1 MKFSVTILG
10 SNSAFPTSKRF
21 PTAHVLNVHERFFLI
36 DCGEGTQLQIR
47 RNKFRFGKINHIF
60 ISHLHGDH
68 YFGIFGLISTMAL
81 LGRKSDLHIFAMPDL
96 ETILE
101 FQLRYF
107 YEDLPYKIIFHP
119 LQTKNPELIYE
130 DKSLTVESFP
140 LKHRIPTC
148 GFLFKEKKHDARIK
162 KEMIDFYQIPI
173 RDIVNIKQGADF
185 INKEGETI
193 PNDRLTY
200 PSGQQRSY
208 AFCSDT
214 AYSEKIVPVIQGVDL
229 LYHEATFLHEKAD
242 QAKKS
247 GHSTALQAAQI
258 AKKANVKKLIIGH
271 YSSRYKDVTPLV
283 DEARSVFPET
293 YPANE
298 NESWE
303 VHFITRDQIAVQ

>member
-21 PTAHVLNVHERFFLI
+21 PTAHVLNAHERFFLI

-68 YFGIFGLISTMAL
+68 YFGIFGLISTMGL

-119 LQTKNPELIYE
+119 LQANEPELIYE
-130 DKSLTVESFP
+130 DKSITVESFP

-148 GFLFKEKKHDARIK
+148 GFLFREKKHDARIK

-185 INKEGETI
+185 INKEGEII
-193 PNDRLTY
+193 PNNRLTF

-247 GHSTALQAAQI
+247 GHSTSQQAAQI

-271 YSSRYKDVTPLV
+271 YSSRYKDVKPLV
-283 DEARSVFPET
+283 DEARTVFRES
-293 YPANE
+293 YPAIE

-303 VHFITRDQIAVQ
+303 VPFITRDQVEAK

>member
-81 LGRKSDLHIFAMPDL
+81 LGRKSDLHVYAMPDL
-96 ETILE
+96 EKILE
-101 FQLRYF
+101 FQLKYF
-107 YEDLPYKIIFHP
+107 YEDLPYKLIFHP
-119 LQTKNPELIYE
+119 LQSKTPETIYE
-130 DKSLTVESFP
+130 DKLLTVESLP
-140 LKHRIPTC
+140 LNHRIPTC
-148 GFLFKEKKHDARIK
+148 GFLFKEKQPDARMK
-162 KEMIDFYQIPI
+162 KDMIGFYQIPI
-173 RDIVNIKQGADF
+173 REIVKIKQGADF
-185 INKEGETI
+185 VTEDGRMV
-193 PNDRLTY
+193 PNHHLTY
-200 PSGQQRSY
+200 PAAKPRSY

-214 AYSEKIVPVIQGVDL
+214 SYTEKIIPTIKDVDL
-229 LYHEATFLHEKAD
+229 LYHEATFMHELVA

-247 GHSTALQAAQI
+247 GHSTAHQAAVI
-258 AKKANVKKLIIGH
+258 AQKSNVKKLIIGH

-283 DEARSVFPET
+283 EEAREVFPET
-293 YPANE
+293 YPAIE
-298 NESWE
+298 DDSWDVPFE
-303 VHFITRDQIAVQ
+303 IREQVTR